1 MRAATARKKEEEKA
15 KGKDGA
21 SSSALMAVGKGAP
34 KREAD
39 GKDNHPSKKV
49 IVTPGDKLPKKP
61 LPPKPSHGVGKRLM
75 TTSGP
80 VSQGPDHRLLSHKDY
95 AVEMI
100 ESIIKDK
107 DVDLCAE
114 QMMKELRLSS
124 LFYLA
129 RVRLFLF
136 SFSFLFI
143 HYLIA
148 NDFSI
153 CRYQST

>member
-1 MRAATARKKEEEKA
+1 MRATTGRKKEEEKV

-21 SSSALMAVGKGAP
+21 SSSAPMAVGKGVP
-34 KREAD
+34 KKEAD

-114 QMMKELRLSS
+114 QMTEELGVSG

-136 SFSFLFI
+136 FFSFLFI

-148 NDFSI
+148 DGCSV

>member
-1 MRAATARKKEEEKA
+1 MKAATMRKKEEEKA

-21 SSSALMAVGKGAP
+21 SSSALMAVGKGSP

-49 IVTPGDKLPKKP
+49 IVTPRDKLPKKP
-61 LPPKPSHGVGKRLM
+61 SPLKPSHGAGKRLM
-75 TTSGP
+75 TTSSP
-80 VSQGPDHRLLSHKDY
+80 VSQGPDHHLLSHKDY

-107 DVDLCAE
+107 DVHLYAE
-114 QMMKELRLSS
+114 QMTKELVVSG

-129 RVRLFLF
+129 RVCLFLF

-148 NDFSI
+148 DSFSV